1 MRITALLIPAM
12 LAAGIAGSARGE
24 EVDRYR
30 LEKTETGYVRMDTS
44 TGEMSICEER
54 GGQLVC
60 KVAAEE
66 HTAFQDE
73 VDRLQTKLDGLEGAR
88 RQSRETGDPRSA
100 AAFGG
105 RIRQIHGLHGEV
117 LPPVHGY
124 RQGSRQGQ
132 GTPGDLAAENLTA
145 ILAVRLI
152 GTRISA

>member
-66 HTAFQDE
+66 RTAFQDE
-73 VDRLQTKLDGLEGAR
+73 VDRLQTKLDGLEGRVANLEKRAIPEALLPSEEEFDKSMDFMEKFFR
-88 RQSRETGDPRSA
+88 RFMDIA
-100 AAFGG
+100 K
-105 RIRQIHGLHGEV
+105 
-117 LPPVHGY
+117 
-124 RQGSRQGQ
+124 
-132 GTPGDLAAENLTA
+132 DLDKDKEHPATSPQK
-145 ILAVRLI
+145 
-152 GTRISA
+152 T